1 MKHTSTQPAISE
13 LRPIWVVRAA
23 KHSDAHSLFVN
34 KGLVAL
40 EDQGLGNLSKLEA
53 DRETYYAAYE
63 KLHPNE
69 SRVSISGIA
78 GKFFRLAQEMH
89 KGDTVLY
96 PATKEKCVYAGKVSG
111 MYRYDPTVSF
121 EFPHQLAVK
130 WYGTLAM
137 SSLSQTA
144 KQELGAARML
154 FQIKRHDKEIRRLLA
169 ALSPNGH

>member
-1 MKHTSTQPAISE
+1 MKHISKQTSTSE
-13 LRPIWVVRAA
+13 LRPIWVIRAA

-34 KGLVAL
+34 NGLVAL
-40 EDQGLGNLSKLEA
+40 EDQGLGNLSKLA
-53 DRETYYAAYE
+53 PDREAYYAVYE

-69 SRVSISGIA
+69 SRVSITGIA

-96 PATKEKCVYAGKVSG
+96 PATKEKCIYAGMVSG
-111 MYRYDPTVSF
+111 LYRYDPAVSF
-121 EFPHQLAVK
+121 EFPHQLPVK
-130 WYGTLAM
+130 WCGKLSI

-169 ALSPNGH
+169 ALSPTGH